1 MKESFDEQ
9 ANRIVVFGDVINDIV
24 VVPVGPIRANTDT
37 PSSITQ
43 RPGGSASNVASWLGV
58 LGAPV
63 DFVGRVGSGDQK
75 VQQSL
80 FAEVGVEAHL
90 SADPVLPTGS
100 IVVLV
105 NGDDR
110 SMLTERGANKHFTA
124 REVTDELLLTAGIV
138 HFTGYS
144 IFHTD
149 NHEPILELYART
161 RRAGAVISLDPASA
175 GGVED
180 FGVERFLEL
189 TSGVDMFFPNLDEG
203 RVLTGLGEPLEI
215 AAALGKTFPLTV
227 LTIGRDGIVVVKD
240 GSEPRRFEAIE
251 TDAVDPTGAGDAF
264 VAGFLASWRDQPN
277 IEASVALGQEVAAR
291 VVAQVGARPHSASR

>member
-1 MKESFDEQ
+1 MDEPSG
-9 ANRIVVFGDVINDIV
+9 RIVVFGDVINDIV
-24 VVPVGPIRANTDT
+24 VVPTGPIRANTDT

-63 DFVGRVGSGDQK
+63 DFVGRVGLGDQK
-75 VQQSL
+75 IQQSL

-90 SADPVLPTGS
+90 SADPILPTGS

-105 NGDDR
+105 DGDDR
-110 SMLTERGANKHFTA
+110 SMLTERGANEHFTA
-124 REVTDELLLTAGIV
+124 SEVTDDLLLKAGIV

-144 IFHTD
+144 IFHTED
-149 NHEPILELYART
+149 HEPIRELYARA
-161 RRAGAVISLDPASA
+161 RRAGAAISLDPASA

-180 FGVERFLEL
+180 YGVERFLEL
-189 TSGVDMFFPNLDEG
+189 ASGVDMFFPNLDEG
-203 RVLTGLGEPLEI
+203 RVLTGLTEPLEI

-227 LTIGRDGIVVVKD
+227 LTIGREGIVIVRD
-240 GSEPRRFEAIE
+240 GTAPRHFEAIE

-264 VAGFLASWRDQPN
+264 VAGFLAAWRDQPI
-277 IEASVALGQEVAAR
+277 IEAAVALGQEVAAR
-291 VVAQVGARPHSASR
+291 VVAQVGARPQSLHR